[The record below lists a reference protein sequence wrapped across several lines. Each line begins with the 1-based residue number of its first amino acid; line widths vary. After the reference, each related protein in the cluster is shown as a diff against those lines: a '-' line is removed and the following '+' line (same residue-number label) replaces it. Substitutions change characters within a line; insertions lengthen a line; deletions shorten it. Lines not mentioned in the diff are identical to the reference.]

1 MRVISQDG
9 TIDLPYEQVIIQRFQ
24 KYIYFLNK
32 NLAGVEQ
39 LVSEMVVAK
48 YSTEEKAKKAMEV
61 LRTAY
66 TGRFIT
72 NADVSQDFEKEMKEL
87 MKGGFGTIMVR
98 DCDSRVEF
106 NNLNGYFQF
115 PTEEEL
121 E

>member
-9 TIDLPYEQVIIQRFQ
+9 RLDFPYERSIVFLSLEDATIVQIQA
-24 KYIYFLNK
+24 IGDDE
-32 NLAGVEQ
+32 AGT
-39 LVSEMVVAK
+39 LAK
-48 YSTEEKAKKAMEV
+48 YSTEEKAKKAMEL
-61 LRTAY
+61 LRIAY

-72 NADVSQDFEKEMKEL
+72 NTEVSQDFEKEMKEL
-87 MKGGFGTIMVR
+87 MKGGFGTVMVR
-98 DCDSRVEF
+98 DSGSRVEF